1 MCVYF
6 ENVGG
11 AVFEAVLPL
20 LNVHARVP
28 LCGLIAQYNGVTPN
42 AALLAALPRKLLTSR
57 IRMQGFII
65 FDYYQRAGYFADFF
79 RDMSAWVAAGNI
91 KYREDVVQGLENAP
105 QAFIGLL
112 EGKNFGK
119 LVVQLS

>member
-1 MCVYF
+1 
-6 ENVGG
+6 
-11 AVFEAVLPL
+11 VFEAVLPL

-28 LCGLIAQYNGVTPN
+28 LCGLIAQYSGVAPN
-42 AALLAALPRKLLTSR
+42 AALLGTLPRNLLTKR

-65 FDYYQRAGYFADFF
+65 FDYYQRAAYFAEFF
-79 RDMSAWVAAGNI
+79 KDMSAWVAAGKI

-105 QAFIGLL
+105 QAFMGLL

-119 LVVQLS
+119 LVVQIA